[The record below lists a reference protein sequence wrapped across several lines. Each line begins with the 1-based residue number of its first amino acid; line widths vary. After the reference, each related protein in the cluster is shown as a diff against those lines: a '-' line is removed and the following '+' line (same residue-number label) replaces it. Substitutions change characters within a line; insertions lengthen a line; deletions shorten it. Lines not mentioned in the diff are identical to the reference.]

1 MSERHTSVLI
11 VGSGPAGYTAA
22 IYASRAMLKPVLVT
36 GLQQGGQ
43 LIITDEVENYPGFID
58 PVQGPWL
65 VDQMAKQAE
74 KMGTE
79 FVYDIIT
86 RADLSKR
93 PFTLYGDSG
102 AVYTCDALIIA
113 TGAQA
118 RWLGLESEQTF
129 MGGGVSACATCDGFF
144 YRGKDVI
151 VVGGGNTAVEEALYL
166 SHLARSVTVVH
177 RRGAFRAEKI
187 MQERLLAR
195 ENVKVIWN
203 HVVEEI
209 VGNPAKPPMGATVT
223 GARLKDVNS
232 GNEML
237 LEAQG
242 IFIAI
247 GHAPAVDLFNGQLR
261 QKPGGYLWTAPDSTA
276 TSIEGVFAA
285 GDVADDTFRQ
295 AVTAAGRG
303 CMAALEVER
312 FLDLGT
318 LQK

>member
-1 MSERHTSVLI
+1 
-11 VGSGPAGYTAA
+11 
-22 IYASRAMLKPVLVT
+22 
-36 GLQQGGQ
+36 
-43 LIITDEVENYPGFID
+43 
-58 PVQGPWL
+58 
-65 VDQMAKQAE
+65 
-74 KMGTE
+74 
-79 FVYDIIT
+79 
-86 RADLSKR
+86 
-93 PFTLYGDSG
+93 
-102 AVYTCDALIIA
+102 
-113 TGAQA
+113 
-118 RWLGLESEQTF
+118 
-129 MGGGVSACATCDGFF
+129 
-144 YRGKDVI
+144 
-151 VVGGGNTAVEEALYL
+151 
-166 SHLARSVTVVH
+166 
-177 RRGAFRAEKI
+177 